1 MSSKQFLIL
10 IGTGIFCAVLF
21 AAPGL
26 YQLSKEYEKDKS
38 LEWQRISKNGSWYEI
53 TRREEYQS
61 MSGKSKLELKKNFFD
76 QRILPKLQSDPEFA
90 GNQKVL
96 NFAFQ
101 DFLRTPDDTGQGYI
115 TSMLGSAARGLVAI
129 IPWCFDELATWRI
142 SPGFTEFAGSVRVT
156 VEGVLPVNPVHVE
169 KWPMQLA
176 FWLGF
181 SSAPAAFFV
190 IRARREKA
198 LTTAPPA
205 PSHQASAGVS
215 QD

>member
-10 IGTGIFCAVLF
+10 IGTGILCALLF

-26 YQLSKEYEKDKS
+26 YQLSKEYRRDKAREEASKPKD
-38 LEWQRISKNGSWYEI
+38 NSWDA
-53 TRREEYQS
+53 TSRSAEYQS
-61 MSGKSKLELKKNFFD
+61 LTTERRAELKSLWFE
-76 QRILPKLQSDPEFA
+76 QHLWPEIE
-90 GNQKVL
+90 QKPSLKEIGREKML
-96 NFAFQ
+96 NWFMQ
-101 DFLRTPDDTGQGYI
+101 QPDDNGQGYF
-115 TSMLGSAARGLVAI
+115 TSFLGSFGRGVFAVV
-129 IPWCFDELATWRI
+129 PWCFDELATWRI

-205 PSHQASAGVS
+205 PPHQASAGVS